1 MTDSGTTEGKRHR
14 PQLTM
19 TVHPDTVDRLA
30 GLTSRF
36 RQSRGQIVDRLVL
49 ILDKQYK
56 DGKVYCMTGE
66 PCRFNRQD
74 LPEIF

>member
-1 MTDSGTTEGKRHR
+1 MTDNDTTNGNRRR

-19 TVHPDTVDRLA
+19 TVHPDTIERLGTLCDR
-30 GLTSRF
+30 F
-36 RQSRGQIVDRLVL
+36 KQSRGQVVDRLVM
-49 ILDKQYK
+49 ILHKQYG

-74 LPEIF
+74 LPDIF